1 MRLTKKL
8 FWFLFLVLTLVVIFY
23 ARQMKPLANAAAE
36 CPAGSY
42 SLGDGACKLEPTG
55 CPYGDS
61 IPIDSP
67 KCVAPPTE
75 VQPEAEKLMSQNIVT
90 EKNKCE

>member
-1 MRLTKKL
+1 MRITKRL
-8 FWFLFLVLTLVVIFY
+8 FWFLFLVLTLLVIVY
-23 ARQMKPLANAAAE
+23 ARQMKPLANAAAQ

-42 SLGDGACKLEPTG
+42 SIGDGRCKLEPTG

-67 KCVAPPTE
+67 KCVPPPTE
-75 VQPEAEKLMSQNIVT
+75 VQLEAVKPMSQNIVT
-90 EKNKCE
+90 EKNRCE